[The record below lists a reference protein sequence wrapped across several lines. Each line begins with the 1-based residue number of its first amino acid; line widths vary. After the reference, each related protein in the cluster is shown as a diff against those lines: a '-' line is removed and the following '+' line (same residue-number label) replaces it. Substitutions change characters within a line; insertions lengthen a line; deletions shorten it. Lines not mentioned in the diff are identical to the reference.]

1 MPLLTEGG
9 GAGLYNTLVW
19 GEPVNEITTLRK
31 QYADSF
37 KNVIDELA
45 ICATSDEH
53 LYGIL

>member
-1 MPLLTEGG
+1 LTEGG